1 MLLVLLV
8 LVFDIF
14 DHDCCAYSV
23 SSKSMMVSVITVAAV
38 ADYGGSADFADSAGS
53 DYFFYNC

>member
-1 MLLVLLV
+1 M
-8 LVFDIF
+8 I
-14 DHDCCAYSV
+14 DCCAYSV

-53 DYFFYNC
+53 DYFFCHC